1 MKTFVKVDKR
11 LKKGVKSHGIWA
23 SHINQGRFFAR
34 FFYSSRETL
43 WRSSASKSRG
53 FWRYTFL
60 VKQCVCQ
67 HPLKSSLIIGHS
79 LYFSSSLSACAASC
93 SSAAGTLAVA
103 RARSKNTP
111 FESGIDSVGSAR
123 LRLSAKFYLVAMFFV
138 IFDVEALYLYAWS
151 TSIRESGWVGFVEAA
166 IFILV
171 LLAGLVYLVRIG
183 ALDWTPARSRRTLVN
198 PETDSPTNRHMQ

>member
-1 MKTFVKVDKR
+1 MRMSTSTEVIA
-11 LKKGVKSHGIWA
+11 HHWA
-23 SHINQGRFFAR
+23 FAI
-34 FFYSSRETL
+34 F
-43 WRSSASKSRG
+43 
-53 FWRYTFL
+53 
-60 VKQCVCQ
+60 
-67 HPLKSSLIIGHS
+67 LIIAIG
-79 LYFSSSLSACAASC
+79 LCCLMLVGGAC
-93 SSAAGTLAVA
+93 
-103 RARSKNTP
+103 SKNTP

>member
-23 SHINQGRFFAR
+23 SHIDQDAFLHGYFLFL
-34 FFYSSRETL
+34 RETL

-111 FESGIDSVGSAR
+111 FESGIDSVSSAR